1 MLASAN
7 GETIIE
13 LPEQVR
19 ITSSPALADTV
30 ERLFGSR
37 VSFHSLD
44 S

>member
-1 MLASAN
+1 MLASTN

-19 ITSSPALADTV
+19 IASSQELTATV